1 MKPRRALEAI
11 AMNIFHKHEQ
21 NLKEGIFNPAQ
32 SGANWW
38 TLVLD
43 ENENVEEN
51 TATTSASTVEVIND
65 GNDNDEEDE
74 EDEEEEEVG
83 EDEVGLHFD
92 ADHKLEEQTGNIL
105 LHPQISMVTYLLDY
119 GAPTLILNQKS
130 PPMNNT
136 NKITLEKG
144 IRPAWLS
151 HPKPGKDIAFDG
163 RYVGS
168 KCEKI
173 SVHQYL
179 MIYYTALYL

>member
-1 MKPRRALEAI
+1 
-11 AMNIFHKHEQ
+11 MN
-21 NLKEGIFNPAQ
+21 
-32 SGANWW
+32 
-38 TLVLD
+38 D
-43 ENENVEEN
+43 
-51 TATTSASTVEVIND
+51 
-65 GNDNDEEDE
+65 
-74 EDEEEEEVG
+74 
-83 EDEVGLHFD
+83 
-92 ADHKLEEQTGNIL
+92 
-105 LHPQISMVTYLLDY
+105 
-119 GAPTLILNQKS
+119 
-130 PPMNNT
+130 T